1 MTDIDELI
9 KQVIKFRDDRD
20 WKQFHNPK
28 DMAISL
34 SLEASEFLEH
44 FQWKNPEEVATY
56 LKLHKKDISNELAD
70 VMIWVLTIS
79 HDLKIDLQ
87 SIVRSKLRLN
97 AKKYP
102 ISKSIG
108 SHKKYT
114 ELS

>member
-1 MTDIDELI
+1 MTDFSDLI
-9 KQVIKFRDDRD
+9 KLVIKFRNDRD

-44 FQWKNPEEVATY
+44 FQWKNSSELVAY
-56 LKLHKKDISNELAD
+56 IKSHKKDISNELAD
-70 VMIWVLTIS
+70 VLIWVLTIA
-79 HDLKIDLQ
+79 HDLKIDLPN
-87 SIVRSKLRLN
+87 SVKSKIKLN

-114 ELS
+114 EFN